1 MQGLSLEFDENARD
15 STKIPMKIHR
25 MPLEFDESARD
36 YNEIRWNSM
45 EMHGTP
51 LKRNQKLRSDLTRR
65 GRVASRRSQDG
76 RGWIVCVKIA
86 TKRLKKLW
94 TLIVSVFVLYR
105 VHGA

>member
-15 STKIPMKIHR
+15 FTKISMKIHR

-51 LKRNQKLRSDLTRR
+51 LKFIENR
-65 GRVASRRSQDG
+65 
-76 RGWIVCVKIA
+76 
-86 TKRLKKLW
+86 
-94 TLIVSVFVLYR
+94 
-105 VHGA
+105 